1 MIAAPASQKGAKETI
16 QELIGRVGG
25 DHEFG
30 FTVHRPGQPHVAQHH
45 GRFADKLQGGTGMD
59 QPNSQPVNL
68 LWTGGWDST
77 FRLLQLLLLRGR
89 TVQPCYV
96 IDSNRASTGLE
107 LRTMTH
113 LKQRLFAQ
121 RPETRKL
128 LLPTRFKDLFDIQPN
143 PDITAAFGR
152 IHQRCFLGS
161 QYDWLAR
168 FCEEA
173 GIHDMELC
181 VERGVGPLPV
191 LLETFSTRRGA
202 GEDAYYQV
210 DEIHAGSDEHTLLR
224 WFNFPVFGLSKPDM
238 QAIAR
243 QEGFEEFLQMT
254 WFCHT
259 PRANS
264 RPCGV
269 CNPCIYTMKD
279 GLGARFPFTSR
290 LRYHLR
296 IRARVRDWL
305 RKHPALHAR
314 AKQLRSRGANLVG

>member
-25 DHEFG
+25 DHESG

-96 IDSNRASTGLE
+96 IDSNRLSTGTE
-107 LRTMTH
+107 LLTMAR
-113 LKQRLFAQ
+113 LKQRLFAEH
-121 RPETRKL
+121 PETRKL

-152 IHQRCFLGS
+152 IHQRTFLGS
-161 QYDWLAR
+161 QYEGLAR
-168 FCEEA
+168 FCADA
-173 GIHDMELC
+173 GIHAEVGL
-181 VERGVGPLPV
+181 ERGAGPGPAI
-191 LLETFSTRRGA
+191 LEAFATRRGA
-202 GEDAYYQV
+202 GEDAYYEV
-210 DEIHAGSDEHTLLR
+210 DEIHEGSDEHTLLR
-224 WFNFPVFGLSKPDM
+224 WFNFPVFGLFKRDM

-254 WFCHT
+254 WFCHS

-269 CNPCIYTMKD
+269 CNPCIFTMKD
-279 GLGARFPFTSR
+279 GMGARFPFTSR

-296 IRARVRDWL
+296 VRARVRDWL

>member
-1 MIAAPASQKGAKETI
+1 MN
-16 QELIGRVGG
+16 
-25 DHEFG
+25 
-30 FTVHRPGQPHVAQHH
+30 
-45 GRFADKLQGGTGMD
+45 

-89 TVQPCYV
+89 TVQPYYV
-96 IDSNRASTGLE
+96 IDSDRLSTGLE

-121 RPETRKL
+121 WPETRKL
-128 LLPTRFKDLFDIQPN
+128 LLPTRFKELFHILPN
-143 PDITAAFGR
+143 PAITAAFGR

-161 QYDWLAR
+161 QYEGLAR
-168 FCEEA
+168 FCAEA

-181 VERGVGPLPV
+181 AERTVAPLLA
-191 LLETFSTRRGA
+191 LLEAITTRRGA

-210 DEIHAGSDEHTLLR
+210 DEIHEGSDGHTLLR
-224 WFNFPVFGLSKPDM
+224 WFHFPVFDLSKLDM
-238 QAIAR
+238 QTIAR

-254 WFCHT
+254 WFCHS

-269 CNPCIYTMKD
+269 CNPCIHTMKD
-279 GLGARFPFTSR
+279 GMGARFPFTSR

>member
-1 MIAAPASQKGAKETI
+1 
-16 QELIGRVGG
+16 
-25 DHEFG
+25 
-30 FTVHRPGQPHVAQHH
+30 
-45 GRFADKLQGGTGMD
+45 MD

-89 TVQPCYV
+89 TVQPYYV
-96 IDSNRASTGLE
+96 IDSDRASTGLE

-128 LLPTRFKDLFDIQPN
+128 LLPMRFKDLFDIRPN
-143 PDITAAFGR
+143 PAIAAAFGR
-152 IHQRCFLGS
+152 IHQRTFLGS
-161 QYDWLAR
+161 QYEGLAR

-173 GIHDMELC
+173 GIHDVELC
-181 VERGVGPLPV
+181 IE
-191 LLETFSTRRGA
+191 RGA
-202 GEDAYYQV
+202 GPGPALVESVTTRRVTGEDTYYEV
-210 DEIHAGSDEHTLLR
+210 DGSRAGSDVHTLFKHFR
-224 WFNFPVFGLSKPDM
+224 FPVFGLFKRDM

-254 WFCHT
+254 WFCHS

-269 CNPCIYTMKD
+269 CNPCIFTMKD
-279 GLGARFPFTSR
+279 GMGARFPFTSR

-305 RKHPALHAR
+305 RQRPALYAR
-314 AKQLRSRGANLVG
+314 ARHLLR